1 MARRMVGAPVERL
14 AASVSPAWRQFGIAA
29 LGALAAAAVGYA
41 ASGNDAASPAHGAA
55 LVRVTIIAVLI
66 LAGLYVMRSQV
77 DARMGGLLVAV
88 GLYSSLWLLN
98 GSSHHFLFS
107 VGVLC
112 TGAMPFLAAYLMLA
126 HPTGHLGDSTER
138 RFLWIAGG
146 ATTAIWVAIVAMTAQ
161 PPLHPLVDCAPRCPA
176 NAFSL
181 GSAPGAVDVLK
192 VAMATALV
200 GLLVGTAVL
209 LRRRA
214 RSASVP
220 MRRSLTPVRLAATA
234 AAGLLVAYLL
244 LNLTGWQLGTTAG
257 AAYLAVS
264 VSIPLAVI
272 VGLSR
277 ERLFMGQALADFVNQ
292 LSRAPQTNP
301 EALMAAALR
310 DPSLKIRYRRPGLT
324 TYVDSS
330 GTPVDDLPG
339 ESAVTWIERDHEP
352 VAAVIY
358 NSDLSDQERFV
369 RAAGAAALC
378 QLEKAQL
385 EADLKASTGDFVA
398 SRTRLMRMAHAD
410 RRRLEQDLHDGVQ
423 QHLVG
428 LRIKLDMAAET
439 VKEDPAEGERA
450 LAWVGREMDDV
461 LQELRSL
468 ARGIYPT
475 LLREH
480 GLREALK
487 SAARISPIP
496 VKVRVGRLGRYP
508 GDVEIAVYF
517 CCLEALQNVVKHAG
531 STATA
536 TVDVWLT
543 DSRLEFMVRNPGTG
557 FDADQVQSGSG
568 LTNMRDRIES
578 VSGTLQVITGNGRGV
593 SVRGSVPVE

>member
-1 MARRMVGAPVERL
+1 MLGARVERL
-14 AASVSPAWRQFGIAA
+14 VFRVSPAWRQFGSAA
-29 LGALAAAAVGYA
+29 LGVIAAAAVGFA
-41 ASGNDAASPAHGAA
+41 AAGNDAASPAHEAV
-55 LVRVTIIAVLI
+55 LVRVTIIAILV
-66 LAGLYVMRSQV
+66 LAGLYVQRSEI

-98 GSSHHFLFS
+98 GSSHDLLFS

-112 TGAMPFLAAYLMLA
+112 TGAMPALAAGLLLA
-126 HPTGHLGDSTER
+126 HPTGRLGSRTER

-146 ATTAIWVAIVAMTAQ
+146 ATTAIWIAMVALTPQ
-161 PPLHPLVDCAPRCPA
+161 PPLHPLVDCAPNCPA
-176 NAFSL
+176 NVFSVA
-181 GSAPGAVDVLK
+181 SDPGAVDVLK
-192 VAMATALV
+192 AAMATALIV
-200 GLLVGTAVL
+200 LLCGTSVL

-220 MRRSLTPVRLAATA
+220 MRRSLTPVRLAATTA
-234 AAGLLVAYLL
+234 PVLLVAYLL
-244 LNLTGWQLGTTAG
+244 LSLAGRHLGTPAG

-264 VSIPLAVI
+264 VSIPLAII

-292 LSRAPQTNP
+292 LARAPNANP

-310 DPSLKIRYRRPGLT
+310 DPSLKIRYRRPGLA
-324 TYVDSS
+324 TYVDSA

-352 VAAVIY
+352 VAAVMY
-358 NSDLSDQERFV
+358 SSDLSDQERFV
-369 RAAGAAALC
+369 QAAGAAALC

-385 EADLKASTGDFVA
+385 EADLKASTGDFAA

-496 VKVRVGRLGRYP
+496 IKVRVGKIERYS

-531 STATA
+531 PNATA
-536 TVDVWLT
+536 TVDAWRT
-543 DSRLEFMVRNPGTG
+543 DSRLEFMVRNPGIG
-557 FDADQVQSGSG
+557 FDADQVCAGSG
-568 LTNMRDRIES
+568 LVNMRDRIES
-578 VSGTLQVITGNGRGV
+578 VNGTLRVISGRGRGV
-593 SVRGSVPVE
+593 SVRGSVPVA